1 MQAQSIF
8 YTNSLSMQC
17 RMLISNSV
25 MRGHEH
31 LEPRTQADQPARL
44 HNRLECVAAACAA
57 CCDNKLALIPIDAI
71 FHCRLSCRL
80 ATILSF
86 VQAVWEAL
94 SSVTAS
100 EVSSCINHGIS
111 NLDAAGSVLNS
122 MQPPGDKAHQIPV
135 VQCSRL
141 IS

>member
-1 MQAQSIF
+1 M
-8 YTNSLSMQC
+8 N
-17 RMLISNSV
+17 ISNPEHRPISLLLDAV
-25 MRGHEH
+25 M
-31 LEPRTQADQPARL
+31 
-44 HNRLECVAAACAA
+44 
-57 CCDNKLALIPIDAI
+57 PI
-71 FHCRLSCRL
+71 RLSAYLIRHQEYAAEL
-80 ATILSF
+80 QDENLDQRHQQAHSGNKPLSF